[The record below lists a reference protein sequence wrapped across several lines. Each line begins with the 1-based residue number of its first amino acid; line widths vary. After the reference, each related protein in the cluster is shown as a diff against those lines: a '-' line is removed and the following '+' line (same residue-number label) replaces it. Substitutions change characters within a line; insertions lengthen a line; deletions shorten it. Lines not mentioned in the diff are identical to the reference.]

1 MEKDDD
7 GMLTREEKEALLDRK
22 IQMMKLKNEERMKKF
37 KVSDRYYDPCSMFH
51 SVAVYYVC
59 QSFMFVNADKFFRLI
74 QVVILASLLF
84 VRTSCSIINKKKDF
98 LASAVCLLDSL
109 QDI

>member
-37 KVSDRYYDPCSMFH
+37 RVSDRYDPHLMFH
-51 SVAVYYVC
+51 SVALYC
-59 QSFMFVNADKFFRLI
+59 RLLRC
-74 QVVILASLLF
+74 VIF
-84 VRTSCSIINKKKDF
+84 
-98 LASAVCLLDSL
+98 
-109 QDI
+109 